1 MNVLMSIIIPFYNE
15 VSTIISGVYI
25 YLEYLKC
32 RHLFCGYASRVGG
45 QYNAL
50 NIYSACALDVPS
62 AGNITHLICQVR
74 EKLRTG
80 CAKCGKT
87 YALRVAVK
95 CADDIRTEWVH

>member
-32 RHLFCGYASRVGG
+32 RHLLCGYASRVGG

-50 NIYSACALDVPS
+50 NI
-62 AGNITHLICQVR
+62 
-74 EKLRTG
+74 
-80 CAKCGKT
+80 
-87 YALRVAVK
+87 
-95 CADDIRTEWVH
+95 